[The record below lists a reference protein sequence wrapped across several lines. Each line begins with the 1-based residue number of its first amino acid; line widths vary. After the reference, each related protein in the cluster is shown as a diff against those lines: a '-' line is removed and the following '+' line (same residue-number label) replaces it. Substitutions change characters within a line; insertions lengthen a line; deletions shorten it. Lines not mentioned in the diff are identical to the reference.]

1 MVENGG
7 WRKRIV
13 NKILWPIMK
22 IEKSNAISVPIIVS
36 TDLRDNFHRRFLFK
50 ERRSFVSRTYYFRF
64 LRWIALK
71 RDREVEGK
79 WEEKDRKSFHDIKI
93 TSHSVSY
100 RANDKTFSLYMPSKP
115 CLPISSSR
123 VCAFTN
129 SFDYINY
136 EFPFFS
142 SLSLFLW
149 FFSSSIKFYRIVVQ

>member
-1 MVENGG
+1 MGVE
-7 WRKRIV
+7 
-13 NKILWPIMK
+13 
-22 IEKSNAISVPIIVS
+22 EKELLIRFSDRSWKLKNPTLSLFPWSFQPRV
-36 TDLRDNFHRRFLFK
+36 LRDNFHRRFLFK
-50 ERRSFVSRTYYFRF
+50 KRRSFVSRTYYFRF

-93 TSHSVSY
+93 TTHSVSY
-100 RANDKTFSLYMPSKP
+100 RANDKTFSLYVPSKP
-115 CLPISSSR
+115 CLPISFSR

-142 SLSLFLW
+142 SLSLFLR